1 MRNYLNNQ
9 LGHLL
14 LHQTQHPIFHSHES
28 FLIAIVVLSA
38 CETGQGDITTGEGV
52 YGLRRA
58 LVIAGS
64 ESQLFSLWRVADEAT
79 KDLMINYYKNLQKG
93 EGRTEALRKLQL
105 EMIEKNDKYS
115 HPYYW
120 SSFISSGETKPMNFK
135 KLDNFNF
142 INITISIVIL
152 AILLAGIRKLLI
164 TKTIKKPVIQVT

>member
-64 ESQLFSLWRVADEAT
+64 ESQLFSLWRVADDAT
-79 KDLMINYYKNLQKG
+79 KNLMINYYQRLQKG

-105 EMIEKNDKYS
+105 EMIQNKDKYS

-120 SSFISSGETKPMNFK
+120 SSFISSGETKPMKFK
-135 KLDNFNF
+135 QLDYFKI
-142 INITISIVIL
+142 INIIIYVIIF
-152 AILLAGIRKLLI
+152 AILIAGFRKILI
-164 TKTIKKPVIQVT
+164 KKTIQ